1 MADVDFDG
9 TAGKATFE
17 RTLVKNDM
25 YTVVCKSVDDKVMT
39 FSGPDKKTGKMR
51 DRRRILIHWG
61 LPDGQEITQFTS
73 VDVKKGEAAKN
84 ISPTG
89 SYSFLELSGEL
100 ENFKKMCA
108 GKTTVEDSEVVNFF
122 KARYIGRQARITT
135 RISRS
140 GSGQEYSSISQFLEV
155 MPKV

>member
-9 TAGKATFE
+9 TASATFE
-17 RTLVKNDM
+17 RTLVKNDV
-25 YTVVCKSVDDKVMT
+25 YVVTCKSVDDKVLT
-39 FSGPDKKTGKMR
+39 FKGVDKKSGKER

-61 LPDGQEITQFTS
+61 LPDGKDITQFTS

-108 GKTTVEDSEVVNFF
+108 GKTTVEDAEVVNFF
-122 KARYIGRQARITT
+122 KAMFIGRQARITT
-135 RISRS
+135 RTSRS
-140 GSGQEYSSISQFLEV
+140 GLGQEYSSISQFLEV